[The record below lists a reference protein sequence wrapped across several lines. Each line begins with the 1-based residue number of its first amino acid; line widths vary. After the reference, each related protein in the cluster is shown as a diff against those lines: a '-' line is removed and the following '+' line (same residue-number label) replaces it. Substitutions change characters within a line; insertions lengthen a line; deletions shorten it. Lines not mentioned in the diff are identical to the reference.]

1 MSATTMNLSTSYWKQ
16 AILVGGAA
24 CLLAFSLPQGIGAI
38 QPGDDPQQPQA
49 QTVPTDTSLV
59 PALPARTDQAAETLP
74 QGDSRAIIE
83 QPRQLQRR
91 FADNFLPQ
99 SAWHVT
105 DPQDGLRRDGRVAVL
120 EGMNSQVVYQ
130 FYKDNAV
137 VNVPNQPDLTI
148 YTHDKGGFDGPYN
161 VFVANFGE
169 ATWTQIGADVKGSS
183 SFDLPQNLTS
193 VELILI
199 ANRHD
204 GATYI
209 EAIEGIAYAA
219 VGAMDGVFS
228 YFPESLVS
236 LRVEQLDCTELER
249 ARIILTSGSVGYQLT
264 PIGDIEVKWQTP
276 IKNEWK
282 QAEFHIQADGE
293 YEIYATDS
301 RGMENFIGRKVGAQ
315 SVDLPQNMTD
325 VARVRIRNHN
335 NNRPILI
342 YGIAG
347 RR

>member
-1 MSATTMNLSTSYWKQ
+1 MQITTMSSRPSFWKQ
-16 AILVGGAA
+16 FVIAGGIC
-24 CLLAFSLPQGIGAI
+24 CLFAFALPQSSPAI

-49 QTVPTDTSLV
+49 QIVPTDNSLV
-59 PALPARTDQAAETLP
+59 PALPAQTDQAIMPGQQEN
-74 QGDSRAIIE
+74 SRAIME

-161 VFVANFGE
+161 VFVANFGDP
-169 ATWTQIGADVKGSS
+169 TWTQIGADVKGSS

-209 EAIEGIAYAA
+209 EAIEGIVYAT
-219 VGAMDGVFS
+219 VGAVDGAFS
-228 YFPESLVS
+228 YFPEALVS
-236 LRVEQLDCTELER
+236 LRVEQLDCAELER
-249 ARIILTSGSVGYQLT
+249 AKVVLTSGGMGYQLT
-264 PIGDIEVKWQTP
+264 PLGEIEVKWLTP

-301 RGMENFIGRKVGAQ
+301 RGMENFIGRKIGAQ

-335 NNRPILI
+335 TNRPILI
-342 YGIAG
+342 YAISG

>member
-1 MSATTMNLSTSYWKQ
+1 MRMTTMNSSTFLGKQ
-16 AILVGGAA
+16 AMIAGAA
-24 CLLAFSLPQGIGAI
+24 VCLLSLLLPQCSPAI

-49 QTVPTDTSLV
+49 QTVPIDNSLV
-59 PALPARTDQAAETLP
+59 PALPAQPDQPIAPDQQA
-74 QGDSRAIIE
+74 DSRKLIE

-105 DPQDGLRRDGRVAVL
+105 DAQDGLRRDGRVAVL

-130 FYKDNAV
+130 FYKDNPV
-137 VNVPNQPDLTI
+137 INVPNQPDITI

-169 ATWTQIGADVKGSS
+169 PTWTQIGADVKGSS
-183 SFDLPQNLTS
+183 SFDLPQNITS
-193 VELILI
+193 AELILI
-199 ANRHD
+199 ANRHE

-209 EAIEGIAYAA
+209 EAIEGIAYAS
-219 VGAMDGVFS
+219 VGAIDVVFS
-228 YFPESLVS
+228 YFPEQLVS
-236 LRVEQLDCTELER
+236 LRVEQLDCAELER
-249 ARIILTSGSVGYQLT
+249 ARIILTSGSMGYQLT
-264 PIGDIEVKWQTP
+264 PLGEIEIKWQTP

-325 VARVRIRNHN
+325 VTRVRVRNHN

-342 YGIAG
+342 YAIAG